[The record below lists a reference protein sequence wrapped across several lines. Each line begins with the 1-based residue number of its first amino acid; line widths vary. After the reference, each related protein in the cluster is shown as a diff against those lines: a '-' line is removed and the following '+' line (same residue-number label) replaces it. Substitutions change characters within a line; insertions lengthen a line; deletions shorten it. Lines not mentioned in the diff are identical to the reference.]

1 MTGRKQ
7 AEGAGQSDGWASY
20 AGRRVLLLQ
29 GPVGPFFKRLA
40 RDLRR
45 AGALVWKVNF
55 HAGDQVFYPGGVT
68 WRGPMAQWPAWLEA
82 RLAAWRIDCVLLF
95 GDCRPVHQAA
105 RTVCQRRGVPVGV
118 FEEGYLRP
126 DHVTFEWGGV
136 NANSALPQTAQDVLR
151 SEPARRRRQHRRYR
165 CQCRPHSGAWR
176 SGRRSI
182 SPSARCWP
190 GVFPTMSIIARWNW
204 PRHCPGCARP
214 GASRAVP
221 VHNARCC
228 RA

>member
-7 AEGAGQSDGWASY
+7 AEAAGQSDGWASY

-29 GPVGPFFKRLA
+29 GPVGPFFARLA

-55 HAGDQVFYPGGVT
+55 HAGDQLFYPDGMT
-68 WRGPMAQWPAWLEA
+68 WRGPMDEWPAWLEA

-126 DHVTFEWGGV
+126 DHVTFEWAGSMPTAPCPERRKTCCA
-136 NANSALPQTAQDVLR
+136 ANLAQAAPTPPVPVPVPPTFWRMAFWATLYFAIGALLAWRFPHYVHHRPLELAEHCPLR
-151 SEPARRRRQHRRYR
+151 S
-165 CQCRPHSGAWR
+165 AWR
-176 SGRRSI
+176 K
-182 SPSARCWP
+182 PP
-190 GVFPTMSIIARWNW
+190 
-204 PRHCPGCARP
+204 CPCTT
-214 GASRAVP
+214 
-221 VHNARCC
+221 RCC